1 MLTGSTVIVVTVTAA
16 TALSS
21 MALMAAFLTLTVVE
35 AESVPLLDAGFAV
48 GSLAVQ
54 TEGSTARLH
63 FAAGWSS
70 YCFSSTINFSAKNN
84 GMIGHKILCIDN
96 PSKGLWQFKLTKV
109 MHFVCDGYR
118 FVDLHR

>member
-1 MLTGSTVIVVTVTAA
+1 MLTGSTVIVVTAA

-35 AESVPLLDAGFAV
+35 AESVPFLDAGFAV

-54 TEGSTARLH
+54 TEGSSTSSLCSWR
-63 FAAGWSS
+63 S

-84 GMIGHKILCIDN
+84 GMTGHKILCIDN

>member
-1 MLTGSTVIVVTVTAA
+1 MIVVTAA

-35 AESVPLLDAGFAV
+35 AESVPLLDAGFTV

-54 TEGSTARLH
+54 PLKAARLH
-63 FAAGWSS
+63 FAPGGLTSFHRPS
-70 YCFSSTINFSAKNN
+70 ISLQKLN
-84 GMIGHKILCIDN
+84 GMIDHKKILCTDN